1 MLPLGLRLARSISA
15 RSSSGEMAPTTSCVT
30 LSCKSKISSS
40 APSNRSAPQ
49 MDTCR
54 GVDELSG
61 NPHATTR
68 LADAAFE
75 HITHT
80 KLASYLLDI
89 DGLALVGEARI
100 AGDNEKRLE
109 PRKRRGDVLNYPIR
123 EKLLLR
129 VTAQVSETAAP
140 RWRACQAAGARELGL
155 QANQIAPAER
165 F

>member
-1 MLPLGLRLARSISA
+1 
-15 RSSSGEMAPTTSCVT
+15 
-30 LSCKSKISSS
+30 
-40 APSNRSAPQ
+40 

-165 F
+165 FGLEPATPA